1 MTEKA
6 PATARL
12 VFTPSGKRGDF
23 PVGTP
28 VLQAARRLG
37 VDIDSLCGGNGMCGR
52 CQITLGE
59 GDFAKH
65 GITSSAHHA
74 SLPNA
79 VETRYA
85 TKRNMKTDR
94 RLSCQTLLQGD
105 LVVDVPPDA
114 QVHKQVVRKSADERV
129 IAIDPTVRLHFI
141 TVREP
146 DMHEPS
152 SDLGRIH
159 EALEQQWGLT
169 GLETDFG
176 LMRTMQPILRKGNW
190 QVTAAVRDGEELV
203 AL

>member
-1 MTEKA
+1 MADTKEML
-6 PATARL
+6 ARRDDL
-12 VFTPSGKRGDF
+12 QFRNRLLSV
-23 PVGTP
+23 P

-74 SLPNA
+74 SVPNA

-85 TKRNMKTDR
+85 TKRNMKAAR
-94 RLSCQTLLQGD
+94 RLSCQTLLEGD

-114 QVHKQVVRKSADERV
+114 QVHKQVVRKSADDRI
-129 IAIDPTVRLHFI
+129 IAIDPTIRLHFI

-159 EALEQQWGLT
+159 EALEQLVHLVRVKVGL
-169 GLETDFG
+169 GLNVEGAGTCAS
-176 LMRTMQPILRKGNW
+176 
-190 QVTAAVRDGEELV
+190 TAHC
-203 AL
+203 

>member
-1 MTEKA
+1 MTENA

-23 PVGTP
+23 PIGTP

-74 SLPNA
+74 SVPNA

-85 TKRNMKTDR
+85 TKRNMKADR
-94 RLSCQTLLQGD
+94 RLSCQTLLEGD

-114 QVHKQVVRKSADERV
+114 HRSRALVLQDLDREDEAVASFR
-129 IAIDPTVRLHFI
+129 TYLRLA
-141 TVREP
+141 P
-146 DMHEPS
+146 DAPDRRMIES
-152 SDLGRIH
+152 Y
-159 EALEQQWGLT
+159 LE
-169 GLETDFG
+169 
-176 LMRTMQPILRKGNW
+176 
-190 QVTAAVRDGEELV
+190 DG
-203 AL
+203 